1 MPTSITF
8 PDSGCKWVVSGLQQV
23 SMRHPVCTICFFTPP
38 HEGALRRS
46 YVRKSHR
53 RCLGFFLH
61 VNFRDPICYLYAKL
75 KHTLR
80 LAAVLLSVP
89 RCPLHKKSCLFH
101 SSEIV
106 KIKVMNTVTYQNQLY
121 EYEHAL
127 SCPSPI
133 DGSWSFPLPQVD
145 PNIQLILKCHWLV
158 TLTFYT

>member
-1 MPTSITF
+1 MNMLAHDSLCVQFAFLRRPT
-8 PDSGCKWVVSGLQQV
+8 
-23 SMRHPVCTICFFTPP
+23 
-38 HEGALRRS
+38 RRS

-106 KIKVMNTVTYQNQLY
+106 KIKVVNTVTYQNQLQPADIGLPTGNG
-121 EYEHAL
+121 EKSSCSQAQLGQATGLAL
-127 SCPSPI
+127 A
-133 DGSWSFPLPQVD
+133 
-145 PNIQLILKCHWLV
+145 
-158 TLTFYT
+158 